1 MNMTTEELF
10 LGIQAVVAVSLTEK
24 KREIDKEELKFKMT

>member
-1 MNMTTEELF
+1 MNMTTEELL

-24 KREIDKEELKFKMT
+24 KREIDK